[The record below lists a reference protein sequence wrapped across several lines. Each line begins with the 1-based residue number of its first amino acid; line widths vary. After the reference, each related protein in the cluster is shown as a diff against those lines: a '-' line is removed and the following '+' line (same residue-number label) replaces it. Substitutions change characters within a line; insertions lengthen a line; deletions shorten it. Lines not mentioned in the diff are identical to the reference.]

1 MRAWAWVPWQ
11 HSAVRPRSLPRW
23 GLGEAAAQRSH
34 ATAASPVARAVGVRL
49 RTPAHRALLGTPRR
63 RTGPTMMARTTTGAH
78 LLASGQCG
86 SYGAIGTCGHAA
98 SLAALVRRLSTRG
111 HAAALGKQVRRPS
124 APVPLE
130 WVQSVRARS
139 HPSAPWRC
147 TEAVLSCCR
156 AGAEPGGVGETSSSA
171 AVVVGGGGDRGQPRV
186 RTVTYGRVRSVSHGL
201 QAAEAHTRGAL
212 KLSLGFL
219 PPVGACG

>member
-34 ATAASPVARAVGVRL
+34 ATAAGPVARAVGVRL

-111 HAAALGKQVRRPS
+111 HAAALGKQCGVLRHQCRSSGYSRCGPARTLLHRGAAQRRS
-124 APVPLE
+124 
-130 WVQSVRARS
+130 S
-139 HPSAPWRC
+139 HA
-147 TEAVLSCCR
+147 
-156 AGAEPGGVGETSSSA
+156 AEPE
-171 AVVVGGGGDRGQPRV
+171 
-186 RTVTYGRVRSVSHGL
+186 
-201 QAAEAHTRGAL
+201 
-212 KLSLGFL
+212 LSLGGWER
-219 PPVGACG
+219 PPLLRRWWLVGVVIGDSRV